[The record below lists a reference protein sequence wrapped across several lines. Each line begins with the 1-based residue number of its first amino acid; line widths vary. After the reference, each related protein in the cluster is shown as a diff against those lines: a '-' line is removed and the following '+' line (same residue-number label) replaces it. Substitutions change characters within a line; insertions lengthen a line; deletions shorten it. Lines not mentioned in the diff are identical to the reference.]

1 MLTTMFLLF
10 NKIADAKPEQVLM
23 EECTELRTEINKK
36 DVAIAKHHEKYV
48 ISIEWWLSCWV
59 RIWEFKKIL
68 KGSVDPDWTNW
79 FTRLRPDYVLT

>member
-1 MLTTMFLLF
+1 MCMLTTMFLLF

-48 ISIEWWLSCWV
+48 ISIE
-59 RIWEFKKIL
+59 
-68 KGSVDPDWTNW
+68 
-79 FTRLRPDYVLT
+79 